1 MARSTSAHLSS
12 QAPEVSA
19 DTGEPGMTA
28 KMDTLYAVRQQRSH
42 HLPISPLAEKLLPNC
57 VWVVGGWMDGWMGGY
72 MDRDPHGQLVLRCV
86 SAVAHRSEVSCGGEC
101 RLPFPKCQCKPE
113 ETSCRNA
120 SLAREASESSAFK
133 AATGLLT
140 SLGLRVTC
148 FPPPDTGE
156 P

>member
-57 VWVVGGWMDGWMGGY
+57 VWVVGGWMDGWEDTWTETHMESWSSG
-72 MDRDPHGQLVLRCV
+72 V
-86 SAVAHRSEVSCGGEC
+86 SLLWLTEVRSHVVGSADF
-101 RLPFPKCQCKPE
+101 PFQ
-113 ETSCRNA
+113 SVNA
-120 SLAREASESSAFK
+120 NLQRQAAGMLA
-133 AATGLLT
+133 
-140 SLGLRVTC
+140 
-148 FPPPDTGE
+148 
-156 P
+156 